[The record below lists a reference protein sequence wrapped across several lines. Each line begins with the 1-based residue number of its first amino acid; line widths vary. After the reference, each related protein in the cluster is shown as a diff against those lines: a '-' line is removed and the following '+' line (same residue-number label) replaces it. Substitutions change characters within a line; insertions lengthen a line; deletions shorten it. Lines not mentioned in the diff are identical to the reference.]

1 MGYDGVIFDFDGV
14 LIDSGNDGF
23 EWAHRAREEK
33 AREMGYDIDGSK
45 YQFVFMADTLKELK
59 ELVENGVL
67 DWDEYRKAEMAVAR
81 RKARMVRNGE
91 MRLFSASEAVL
102 EQLEVPA
109 SIVSNAY
116 GDAVD
121 EIVRYLGLDSNLESW
136 TAPRVEE
143 LERYPELMK
152 PNTPMLEEAVEAMR
166 ASNPVMVGDSVVDVQ
181 AAKNLGIDSVLID
194 RYGFGDGAEPTHRIS
209 SLKELEAVLSS

>member
-14 LIDSGNDGF
+14 LIDSGSDGF
-23 EWAHRAREEK
+23 GWAHRAREER
-33 AREMGYDIDGSK
+33 ARELGHDIEGSK

-59 ELVENGVL
+59 QMVDDSDLS
-67 DWDEYRKAEMAVAR
+67 WDEYREAEMAVSR
-81 RKARMVRNGE
+81 RKAEMVKNGE
-91 MRLFSASEAVL
+91 MKLFSATEAVL

-136 TAPRVEE
+136 TAPRIEE
-143 LERYPELMK
+143 LERYPQLMK
-152 PNTPMLEEAVEAMR
+152 PNTPMLEEAVEKMR

-181 AAKNLGIDSVLID
+181 AAENLGIESVLID
-194 RYGFGDGAEPTHRIS
+194 RYGFGDGAEPTHHIS
-209 SLKELEAVLSS
+209 SLNELEAVISS

>member
-14 LIDSGNDGF
+14 LIDSGSDGF
-23 EWAHRAREEK
+23 DWAHRARQEK
-33 AREMGYDIDGSK
+33 ARELGYDIEGSK
-45 YQFVFMADTLKELK
+45 YQFVFMADTVEELK
-59 ELVENGVL
+59 KLVEDSEL
-67 DWDEYRKAEMAVAR
+67 DWEEYREAEMAVAR
-81 RKARMVRNGE
+81 RKVEMVKSGE
-91 MRLFSASEAVL
+91 MKLFSPAEAVL

-121 EIVRYLGLDSNLESW
+121 EIVRYLGLDRNLESW
-136 TAPRVEE
+136 TAPRVGE

-152 PNTPMLEEAVEAMR
+152 PNTPMLEEAVEKMR
-166 ASNPVMVGDSVVDVQ
+166 SENPVMIGDSIVDVQ

-209 SLKELEAVLSS
+209 RLEELETVLSS